1 MPFRDGAVRALM
13 LLAGVGLGAPRADAE
28 PRREL
33 RVCADPNNLPY
44 SDEHGGGFENRI
56 AALLAADLGV
66 PLTYTWWAQR
76 RGALRNTLKA
86 GVCDVVIGVPSSL
99 DLLAT
104 TAPYYASS
112 YVFLS
117 KTSRALD
124 IRSFDD
130 PRLRTLRVGV
140 QLVGDDYANTPP
152 VHALSRRGISD
163 NVRGYSVLGDYGEE
177 IPAASIVKAVE
188 RDEIDVALV
197 WGPLAG
203 YFAREPARGLRIVET
218 PAQDGA
224 LPMRFE
230 ISMGTRRQDEQLQ
243 AQLEAFLLH
252 RRAEIQALLK
262 RYGVPLR

>member
-1 MPFRDGAVRALM
+1 MRFSDGAAKG
-13 LLAGVGLGAPRADAE
+13 LLLLCTVCLGAASADAE

-44 SDEHGGGFENRI
+44 SDERGGGFENQI
-56 AALLAADLGV
+56 ARMLAKDFGAELS
-66 PLTYTWWAQR
+66 YTWWAQR

-86 GVCDVVIGVPSSL
+86 GLCDVVIGVPTSL

-104 TAPYYASS
+104 TKPYYTST

-117 KTSRALD
+117 KAGRALD

-130 PRLRTLRVGV
+130 PRLRRLRVGV

-163 NVRGYSVLGDYGEE
+163 NVRGYSVLGDYGDEV
-177 IPAASIVKAVE
+177 PAANIVKALE
-188 RDEIDVALV
+188 HDEIDVALV

-203 YFAREPARGLRIVET
+203 YFARDQARGLRLIET

-230 ISMGTRRQDEQLQ
+230 MSMGTRHPDKELR
-243 AQLEAFLLH
+243 ARLEAFLT
-252 RRAEIQALLK
+252 RRRSEIQALLK